1 MLLSSRTFLP
11 EKELA
16 ISRLFFVF
24 SYTTL
29 KLVPGIVTRNL
40 AVQHFDD
47 NFRSY
52 TNESGHAQLGLLE
65 TATFFRLR
73 SSSAKFRNHCFTP
86 SLSTSNE
93 PSSKAEKEPQGFVT
107 LSAFSC
113 GECSGQ
119 QASCGGGCPGPS
131 AERTGAKLLEMRSA
145 QQMTLMVEC
154 VECGGMDGEET
165 LD

>member
-1 MLLSSRTFLP
+1 MHHPREASSRAACTLP
-11 EKELA
+11 VRRYDCFAL
-16 ISRLFFVF
+16 I
-24 SYTTL
+24 
-29 KLVPGIVTRNL
+29 
-40 AVQHFDD
+40 
-47 NFRSY
+47 
-52 TNESGHAQLGLLE
+52 
-65 TATFFRLR
+65 
-73 SSSAKFRNHCFTP
+73 NHG
-86 SLSTSNE
+86 
-93 PSSKAEKEPQGFVT
+93 AEGFVT

-119 QASCGGGCPGPS
+119 QASCGGGCRGPS